1 MEKKIYCGSGKK
13 QNDTWMKATINMD
26 KIQEHIEEFK
36 GTKFVRINI
45 NIKEE
50 ADQFGK
56 DVSITVDKWQPKKKE
71 ETKEKTNDK
80 LPF

>member
-13 QNDTWMKATINMD
+13 QSNTWMKATINMD

-56 DVSITVDKWQPKKKE
+56 DVSISVDKWQPKEK
-71 ETKEKTNDK
+71 KEKTNDK